1 MKERLTHNLGLKILS
16 VVLAAFTWFL
26 IMNVAD
32 PVVTQTFNNIP
43 VQIEHDDVLTNRGY
57 QYTVESGDKVDIKV
71 KGKSS
76 IVNTLTE
83 NDFKATADFN
93 SLTALFMASIT
104 VECTSEHASEV
115 VISIRNETMAVKL
128 EDQEIKSFNVRIV
141 QNGELKPGYYCYDTS
156 CSPQLITATAS
167 VTTMQ
172 SVKELVAVVDVSD
185 ANATFTADCELV
197 AYDFQGNEIDSQKVS
212 LSQSTVPVTV
222 GIYPTKTVDIK
233 ITTTE
238 EPAAGY
244 YVEKIEYAPQNIVIA
259 ADENA
264 LKNISE
270 IEIPCSVAGANS
282 NIEVRLDAED
292 YLHEHYGVDCFI
304 ADASSYISAVVTV
317 SPMVEKVLELSEN
330 SILPMNLAEGL
341 ECVIY
346 SVGSSVTVK
355 GPAAEIERLTV
366 EDLRLYIDLAGCI
379 SGTYSRQVKAR
390 TDLQIE
396 IKVSDVM
403 VRISEQ
409 GTDQNQD

>member
-32 PVVTQTFNNIP
+32 PMVTQTFNNIP

-57 QYTVESGDKVDIKV
+57 QYTIESGDKVDIKV
-71 KGKSS
+71 KGKRS

-115 VISIRNETMAVKL
+115 VISLRNETMAVKL

-141 QNGELKPGYYCYDTS
+141 LNGELKPGYYCYDTT

-167 VTTMQ
+167 VTQMQ
-172 SVKELVAVVDVSD
+172 SVKELVAVVDVQD
-185 ANATFTADCELV
+185 ANSTFTADCELV
-197 AYDFQGNEIDSQKVS
+197 AYDFEGNEIDSQKVS

-222 GIYPTKTVDIK
+222 GIYPTKAVNIK

-259 ADENA
+259 ADESA

-317 SPMVEKVLELSEN
+317 SPMVEKTLELSEN
-330 SILPMNLAEGL
+330 SIMPINLAEGL
-341 ECVIY
+341 DCVIY

-355 GPAAEIERLTV
+355 GPASELERLTV

-390 TDLQIE
+390 VDLQLE
-396 IKVSDVM
+396 IKVNDVM

-409 GTDQNQD
+409 GADQNQE